1 VGRAIELN
9 VGSTLKAILS
19 IGFQSV
25 VGVPALLSGYASNE
39 VGYSRISAEMVR
51 FVAV

>member
-9 VGSTLKAILS
+9 AGSTLKAILS

-25 VGVPALLSGYASNE
+25 AGVPASLPAYASSE
-39 VGYSRISAEMVR
+39 ARHSRISAAMIR